1 MSENKKVKE
10 LITDLFSTNPNT
22 VMGALSGIRTSGDLS
37 VIEPM
42 LTLYCTT
49 ASEEIKD
56 EIADIM
62 MQVKVKNAINP
73 IMMFMNNARAE
84 GFKAEILSFVWEAG
98 LAANRY
104 LTQLVQ
110 LALEES
116 FDVGLECLTIVEN
129 ETNPFPQQEIKDCVI
144 MLKRD
149 FEDDEE
155 KHELIKSMQHVL
167 KALIED

>member
-22 VMGALSGIRTSGDLS
+22 VMGALNGIRTAGDIT

-49 ASEEIKD
+49 TSDEVKD
-56 EIADIM
+56 EIADIL

-73 IMMFMNNARAE
+73 IMTFMNNARAE

-98 LAANRY
+98 LAANRH
-104 LTQLVQ
+104 LTQLVK
-110 LALEES
+110 LALEEGY
-116 FDVGLECLTIVEN
+116 DVGIECLTIIEN

-144 MLKRD
+144 LLKKD
-149 FEDDEE
+149 FEEDEE